1 MLFLTP
7 MVLHD
12 GTTIMTAIKCKFS
25 IISLE
30 HNGQSKGYSNINV
43 KAQVLNE
50 GVEEKTIS
58 FVTGQKK
65 LQVRHR
71 KKLAKIAEERR
82 TILQQSALFRRAVSC
97 TTCEFD
103 YLSKKVKGDAKE

>member
-1 MLFLTP
+1 M
-7 MVLHD
+7 
-12 GTTIMTAIKCKFS
+12 
-25 IISLE
+25 
-30 HNGQSKGYSNINV
+30 

-65 LQVRHR
+65 LLRLTQ
-71 KKLAKIAEERR
+71 KLAKIAEERR
-82 TILQQSALFRRAVSC
+82 TILQQSALFRRAVSH

-103 YLSKKVKGDAKE
+103 YLSKKVKEDAKE